1 MEKRPDIR
9 DRAESTPVSLKPS
22 DKAMVERIRSH
33 YSEQG
38 FSQAIRRA
46 LLVTV
51 KLIETK
57 KDEIAA

>member
-1 MEKRPDIR
+1 MARKPST

-22 DKAMVERIRSH
+22 DKAMAEQIRLH

-46 LLVTV
+46 LLVTMRV
-51 KLIETK
+51 
-57 KDEIAA
+57 IASSEESRAA